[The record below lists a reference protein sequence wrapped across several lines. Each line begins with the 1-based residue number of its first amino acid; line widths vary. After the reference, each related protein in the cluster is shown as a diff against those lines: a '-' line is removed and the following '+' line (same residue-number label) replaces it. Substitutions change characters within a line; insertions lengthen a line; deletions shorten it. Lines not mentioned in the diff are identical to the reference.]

1 MIFRANIQPSCR
13 CGSGK
18 RAAFSKAAGRLLH
31 RPCWRRERSI
41 NLPVYPPWRT
51 TTPLSRAAL
60 DASDLRIRRV
70 AAQHPVESHR
80 QSPRCRHF
88 GHSFG
93 FARRNSGDDDDCGVG
108 LPKEHHGSEVGGQTR
123 SCRYATRSM
132 AMNFSDGHK
141 YDFLRV
147 GRSGGVGRVCPH
159 LCPPPSFTERYRRY
173 LVRHNHCRRNTQEH
187 PVTIGIAP
195 ANLLVC
201 RAVSRPEHQVGSL
214 NFSGRIS
221 KPPNHCYQSGPSLGT
236 GVTIAR
242 TCLPRSVC
250 FFEAS

>member
-31 RPCWRRERSI
+31 RPCWVRERSI

-70 AAQHPVESHR
+70 AAQHPVESHG
-80 QSPRCRHF
+80 QSSRCRHF

-108 LPKEHHGSEVGGQTR
+108 LPKEHHGSEIGGQTR
-123 SCRYATRSM
+123 SCRYAMRSM

-141 YDFLRV
+141 YDFLRRDGLEV
-147 GRSGGVGRVCPH
+147 LVACAHIFVHHRA
-159 LCPPPSFTERYRRY
+159 LPSATDDTW
-173 LVRHNHCRRNTQEH
+173 CGI
-187 PVTIGIAP
+187 TI
-195 ANLLVC
+195 V
-201 RAVSRPEHQVGSL
+201 
-214 NFSGRIS
+214 
-221 KPPNHCYQSGPSLGT
+221 
-236 GVTIAR
+236 GVTPKNTR
-242 TCLPRSVC
+242 
-250 FFEAS
+250 